1 MAAEQNLI
9 DVQALGEAKSI
20 DFANRMGIGLNKLF
34 EALSITNKIPMNV
47 GSVLKQYRFK
57 VVDSTQ
63 PDGNV
68 AEGDE
73 IPLTKVER
81 EQVKITELTFK
92 KFRKSTSAEAIQ
104 AHGYDLAVNRT
115 DAELL
120 RYVQKKF
127 RTQFFKNLQDAL
139 EDTKRTNKEE
149 LKGTT
154 LQGALAKGR
163 ANLSVLLDDE
173 ITPIALVNPND
184 VAGHLANGLINST
197 GSQFGMNLLTPYV
210 GVRVIEFADV
220 PAGEVWMTTAENLNV
235 AFANPRGELSRAFAF
250 ATDET
255 GFVGVLHDIISN
267 RLTTETIFAHAVEM
281 FPENI
286 DAVVKVAIDGKQNS
300 ADLPS

>member
-1 MAAEQNLI
+1 MAAEPNLI
-9 DVQALGEAKSI
+9 DVKALGEAKSI

-47 GSVLKQYRFK
+47 GSAIKQYRFK
-57 VVDSTQ
+57 IVDSTT

-68 AEGDE
+68 AEGDI

-81 EQVKITELTFK
+81 EQVKITELKFK
-92 KFRKSTSAEAIQ
+92 KYRKSTSAEAIQ
-104 AHGYDLAVNRT
+104 SHGYDLAINRT
-115 DAELL
+115 DNELL
-120 RYVQKKF
+120 RYVQKNF
-127 RTQFFKNLQDAL
+127 RKDFFNSLKGAL
-139 EDTKRTNKEE
+139 DSADRTNKAA
-149 LKGTT
+149 LTGKN

-163 ANLSVLLDDE
+163 ANLSTLLDDE

-184 VAGHLANGLINST
+184 VAEHIANGFINSN
-197 GSQFGMNLLTPYV
+197 GAQFGLNLLTPYV

-255 GFVGVLHDIISN
+255 GFVGVLHDIQPE
-267 RLTTETIFAHAVEM
+267 RLTADTVFASAISM

-286 DAVVKVAIDGKQNS
+286 DAVVKVTIKAET
-300 ADLPS
+300 APVV

>member
-1 MAAEQNLI
+1 MAAEPNLI
-9 DVQALGEAKSI
+9 DVKALGEAKSI

-47 GSVLKQYRFK
+47 GSAIKQYRFK
-57 VVDSTQ
+57 IVDSTA

-68 AEGDE
+68 AEGDI

-81 EQVKITELTFK
+81 EQVKITELKFK
-92 KFRKSTSAEAIQ
+92 KYRKSTSAEAIQ
-104 AHGYDLAVNRT
+104 SHGYDLAINRT
-115 DAELL
+115 DNELL
-120 RYVQKKF
+120 RYVQKNF
-127 RTQFFKNLQDAL
+127 RKDFFNSLKSAL
-139 EDTKRTNKEE
+139 DSADRTNKAA
-149 LKGTT
+149 LTGKN

-163 ANLSVLLDDE
+163 ANLSTLLDDE

-184 VAGHLANGLINST
+184 VAEHIANGFINSN
-197 GSQFGMNLLTPYV
+197 GAQFGLNLLTPYV

-255 GFVGVLHDIISN
+255 GFVGVLHDIQPE
-267 RLTTETIFAHAVEM
+267 RLTADTVFASAISM

-286 DAVVKVAIDGKQNS
+286 DAVVKVTIKAETT
-300 ADLPS
+300 PVV

>member
-1 MAAEQNLI
+1 MAAEPNLI
-9 DVQALGEAKSI
+9 DVKALGEAKSI

-47 GSVLKQYRFK
+47 GSAIKQYRFK
-57 VVDSTQ
+57 IVDSTA

-68 AEGDE
+68 AEGDI

-81 EQVKITELTFK
+81 EQVKITELKFK
-92 KFRKSTSAEAIQ
+92 KYRKSTSAEAIQ
-104 AHGYDLAVNRT
+104 SHGYDLAINRT
-115 DAELL
+115 DNELL
-120 RYVQKKF
+120 RYVQKNF
-127 RTQFFKNLQDAL
+127 RKDFFNSLKSAL
-139 EDTKRTNKEE
+139 DSADRTNKAA
-149 LKGTT
+149 LTGKN

-163 ANLSVLLDDE
+163 ANLSTLLDDE

-184 VAGHLANGLINST
+184 VAEHIANGFINSN
-197 GSQFGMNLLTPYV
+197 GAQFGLNLLTPYV

-255 GFVGVLHDIISN
+255 GFVGVLHDIQPE
-267 RLTTETIFAHAVEM
+267 RLTADTVFASAISM

-286 DAVVKVAIDGKQNS
+286 DAVVKVTIKAET
-300 ADLPS
+300 APVV

>member
-1 MAAEQNLI
+1 MAAEPNLI
-9 DVQALGEAKSI
+9 DVKALGEAKSI

-47 GSVLKQYRFK
+47 GSAIKQYRFK
-57 VVDSTQ
+57 IVDSTA

-68 AEGDE
+68 AEGDI

-81 EQVKITELTFK
+81 EQVKITELKFK
-92 KFRKSTSAEAIQ
+92 KYRKSTSAEAIQ
-104 AHGYDLAVNRT
+104 SHGYDLAINRT
-115 DAELL
+115 DNELL
-120 RYVQKKF
+120 RYVQKNF
-127 RTQFFKNLQDAL
+127 RKDFFNSLKGAL
-139 EDTKRTNKEE
+139 DSADRTNKAA
-149 LKGTT
+149 LTGKN

-163 ANLSVLLDDE
+163 ANLSTLLDDE

-184 VAGHLANGLINST
+184 VAEHIANGFINSN
-197 GSQFGMNLLTPYV
+197 GAQFGLNLLTPYV

-255 GFVGVLHDIISN
+255 GFVGVLHDIQPE
-267 RLTTETIFAHAVEM
+267 RLTADTVFASAISM

-286 DAVVKVAIDGKQNS
+286 DAVVKVTIKAET
-300 ADLPS
+300 APVV

>member
-1 MAAEQNLI
+1 MAAEPNLI
-9 DVQALGEAKSI
+9 DVKALGEAKSI

-47 GSVLKQYRFK
+47 GSAIKQYRFK
-57 VVDSTQ
+57 IVDSTA

-68 AEGDE
+68 AEGDI

-81 EQVKITELTFK
+81 EQVKITELKFK
-92 KFRKSTSAEAIQ
+92 KYRKSTSAEAIQ
-104 AHGYDLAVNRT
+104 SHGYDLAINRT
-115 DAELL
+115 DNELL
-120 RYVQKKF
+120 RYVQKNF
-127 RTQFFKNLQDAL
+127 RKDFFNSLKGAL
-139 EDTKRTNKEE
+139 DSADRTNKAA
-149 LKGTT
+149 LTGKN

-163 ANLSVLLDDE
+163 ANLSTLLDDE

-184 VAGHLANGLINST
+184 VAEHIANGFINSN
-197 GSQFGMNLLTPYV
+197 GAQFGLNLLTPYV
-210 GVRVIEFADV
+210 GVKVIEFVDV

-255 GFVGVLHDIISN
+255 GFVGVLHDIQPE
-267 RLTTETIFAHAVEM
+267 RLTADTVFASAISM

-286 DAVVKVAIDGKQNS
+286 DAVVKVTIKAETT
-300 ADLPS
+300 PVV

>member
-1 MAAEQNLI
+1 MAAEPNL
-9 DVQALGEAKSI
+9 DVKALGEAKSI

-47 GSVLKQYRFK
+47 GSAIKQYRFK
-57 VVDSTQ
+57 IVDSTA

-68 AEGDE
+68 AEGDI

-81 EQVKITELTFK
+81 EQVKITELKFK
-92 KFRKSTSAEAIQ
+92 KYRKSTSAEAIQ
-104 AHGYDLAVNRT
+104 SHGYDLAINRT
-115 DAELL
+115 DNELL
-120 RYVQKKF
+120 RYVQKNF
-127 RTQFFKNLQDAL
+127 RKDFFNSLKSAL
-139 EDTKRTNKEE
+139 DSADRTNKAA
-149 LKGTT
+149 LTGKN

-163 ANLSVLLDDE
+163 ANLSTLLDDE

-184 VAGHLANGLINST
+184 VAEHIANGFINSN
-197 GSQFGMNLLTPYV
+197 GAQFGLNLLTPYV

-255 GFVGVLHDIISN
+255 GFVGVLHDIQPE
-267 RLTTETIFAHAVEM
+267 RLTADTVFASAISM

-286 DAVVKVAIDGKQNS
+286 DAVVKVTIKAET
-300 ADLPS
+300 APVV